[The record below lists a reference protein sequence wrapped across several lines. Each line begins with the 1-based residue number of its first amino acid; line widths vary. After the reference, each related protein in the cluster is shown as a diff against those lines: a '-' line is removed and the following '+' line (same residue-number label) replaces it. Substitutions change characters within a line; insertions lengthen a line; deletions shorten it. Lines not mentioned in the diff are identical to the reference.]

1 MRAYLLLPALSLLL
15 SAQEPI
21 QLEAPIQRV
30 RLHPDEAWVTRIGKL
45 HLPGAGTH
53 RIQVAGLPAGLRVED
68 LQASARGAAGLR
80 LGDLSVTSDVRVVT
94 ETPEWKKLEA
104 ERENLR
110 EQRDQLE
117 SRNEAAQQELAFLKN
132 VQATQ
137 DKELSARLTYS
148 APNALGVLELGR
160 NLQARMAELLAG
172 ERKTKRDLEKLSKE
186 EARVAAAMKLRS
198 SDRRSAPS
206 RVTLELSSSQE
217 GSAEVELGYR
227 TRTAKWRPLYEA
239 RLAEDRKKLDLL
251 LYASVTQNSG
261 ESWDGVRLEISNA
274 RPSRDLSIQVYSG
287 ATEVGWEKER
297 PQPVAE
303 RSEEYERKKGE
314 GMAKAQMLNYSRESL
329 APIPPPPPPP
339 PTMEATESTATMIE
353 EASGLAATFLVEGRK
368 DVPSDNEPNRFKV
381 MMKEVEPT
389 LNVFASPRLDPTA
402 FLLARFT
409 APGGLPLFPGSP
421 VVRFSGNQRLGEA
434 PLVIPTAGQPFSLGF
449 GPYKS
454 VRVAFRKVDLKLEQV
469 GTFSKERQWSLSE
482 RIEVDNDGGDTLDL
496 EIQDRVLKAGS
507 DQVKLTLLPAF
518 AANWTEPTPGVRS
531 WKFKAAPK
539 EHRVLE
545 LPITL
550 RAPKEGHL
558 TGLEDLDLPQE

>member
-30 RLHPDEAWVTRIGKL
+30 RLHPDEAWVTRIGRL

-68 LQASARGAAGLR
+68 LQASARGASGLR

-104 ERENLR
+104 ERETLR

-117 SRNEAAQQELAFLKN
+117 SRSEAAQQELAFLKN

-186 EARVAAAMKLRS
+186 EARVAAAMRLRS

-227 TRTAKWRPLYEA
+227 TRTARWRPLYEA

-287 ATEVGWEKER
+287 PEEVGWEKER
-297 PQPVAE
+297 SNVVPEVATRELAKMDLSRNNYATQVMAE
-303 RSEEYERKKGE
+303 REVP
-314 GMAKAQMLNYSRESL
+314 A
-329 APIPPPPPPP
+329 PPPPPPP
-339 PTMEATESTATMIE
+339 VLEATESTATMIE
-353 EASGLAATFLVEGRK
+353 EASGLAATFLVDGRK
-368 DVPSDNEPNRFKV
+368 DVPSDNEPHRFKV
-381 MMKEVEPT
+381 MMKEV
-389 LNVFASPRLDPTA
+389 
-402 FLLARFT
+402 
-409 APGGLPLFPGSP
+409 APM
-421 VVRFSGNQRLGEA
+421 RDDA
-434 PLVIPTAGQPFSLGF
+434 IPC
-449 GPYKS
+449 
-454 VRVAFRKVDLKLEQV
+454 
-469 GTFSKERQWSLSE
+469 
-482 RIEVDNDGGDTLDL
+482 
-496 EIQDRVLKAGS
+496 
-507 DQVKLTLLPAF
+507 
-518 AANWTEPTPGVRS
+518 
-531 WKFKAAPK
+531 
-539 EHRVLE
+539 
-545 LPITL
+545 
-550 RAPKEGHL
+550 HL
-558 TGLEDLDLPQE
+558 WLCMTV